1 MSAHR
6 KSVLAVL
13 LGCWCEAVR
22 RKPRGIVGTQFKGHT
37 PDCLNRARLPP
48 EDRSTPFLLLW
59 LALVQVILPH
69 SSSRWIVFLSG
80 SRQAERA
87 TEKAAGVLFLQVPRT
102 AVCDRETTA
111 VQYFRCKVPRSPLFR
126 VHKPLFAVRCVARRG
141 Q

>member
-13 LGCWCEAVR
+13 LGCWCEAQGFRGYILKDIPRTVSTAPVSP
-22 RKPRGIVGTQFKGHT
+22 RKTGALR
-37 PDCLNRARLPP
+37 
-48 EDRSTPFLLLW
+48 FLLLW